1 MTRCEFVISGQSS
14 NWQKSVFNSELQKY
28 IKKYKKPMCLD
39 LVVEVYFVVWFECSP
54 SNLNNFILI
63 ELHRSPF

>member
-28 IKKYKKPMCLD
+28 IKKYKKPIVWTLSLKFALLCD
-39 LVVEVYFVVWFECSP
+39 LNVSP
-54 SNLNNFILI
+54 SNLNNFILS